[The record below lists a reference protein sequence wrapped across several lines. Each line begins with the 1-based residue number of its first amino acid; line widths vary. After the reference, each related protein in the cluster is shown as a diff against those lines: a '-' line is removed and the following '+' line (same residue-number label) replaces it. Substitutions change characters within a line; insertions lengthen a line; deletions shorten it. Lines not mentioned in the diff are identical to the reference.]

1 MNIPGDDRLGAVVVT
16 GGSRGIGRAAA
27 ILLAEAGYEVVLT
40 FREKESAADDVV
52 RRIRSSGGRAAAV
65 RLNLNKDDVVSWFS
79 GVDGTC
85 EGRLIGLVNNAA
97 SVPGRRRLVDA
108 DLAEWR
114 LAFEVNVIKLAQL
127 CREGIARMA
136 RSRGGQGGAI
146 VNVTSQV
153 AIFGAA
159 ELAGYAASKGAVNAL
174 TLSLARECG
183 PEGIRV
189 NAVSP
194 GLIVDEDGGA
204 GDDRQRAQLSQ
215 IPLGRLGNPAD
226 VGEMIAWLISPKA
239 SFVTG
244 AIIPVHGGR

>member
-1 MNIPGDDRLGAVVVT
+1 MNIPGDDRLGAVIVT

-27 ILLAEAGYEVVLT
+27 LLLANAGHEVVLT
-40 FREKESAADDVV
+40 FREKESAANDVV
-52 RRIRSSGGRAAAV
+52 RQIRSSGGRAVAV
-65 RLNLNKDDVVSWFS
+65 RLNLPEDDIVSWFN
-79 GVDGTC
+79 GVDAIR
-85 EGRLIGLVNNAA
+85 EGALVGLVNNAA
-97 SVPGRRRLVDA
+97 FVPGRRRLVDA
-108 DLAEWR
+108 ELAEWR

-136 RSRGGQGGAI
+136 RSSGGRGGAI

-153 AIFGAA
+153 AMFGAA

-183 PEGIRV
+183 REGIRV

-194 GLIVDEDGGA
+194 GLIVDEDGGP
-204 GDDRQRAQLSQ
+204 GDDRQRAQINQ
-215 IPLGRLGNPAD
+215 IPLGRLGDPAD
-226 VGEMIAWLISPKA
+226 VGELISWLISPKA

-244 AIIPVHGGR
+244 TIIPVHGGR